1 MSIDYF
7 IGFDP
12 GLKGAYT
19 VLDKHGDIVQ
29 VFDMPTVEIQIGG
42 KQKNKVA
49 PALIAA
55 ELGIFCHR
63 DRCFAI
69 IESVSARPG
78 QGVTSMFGFGRSLGV
93 VEGVLAGMKIPHR
106 LVHSQAWTK
115 EMRVAPGK
123 GGSRQRAMEQWP
135 DKADLFKRVMDDGRA
150 DSALI
155 ALFGFLNR

>member
-29 VFDMPTVEIQIGG
+29 VFDMPTVEVSVGG
-42 KQKNKVA
+42 KLKNKIA
-49 PALIAA
+49 PAAIAS
-55 ELGIFCHR
+55 ELGIFAHR

-69 IESVSARPG
+69 IESVNARPG
-78 QGVTSMFGFGRSLGV
+78 QGVVSMFNFGRSFGIIEGV
-93 VEGVLAGMKIPHR
+93 VAGMKIPCR
-106 LVHSQAWTK
+106 FVHPQNWTK
-115 EMRVAPGK
+115 TMRIAAGK
-123 GGSRQRAMEQWP
+123 GGSRQSAMEQWP

-155 ALFGFLNR
+155 ALYGLQNR